1 MIQNLP
7 IKQKEKS
14 KLKMEKLNNRSEFSL
29 IFKYALKDLS
39 RNYHKISSIIAT
51 LFISLFIL
59 SAIFT
64 IEDSLKKE
72 LNDNAKALLG
82 GDLEIDYNRNQGNL
96 ELVNQVKEFATVSQ
110 MIEFSTMLSTT
121 GRDKN
126 KSLFTRIKTVDEKY
140 PLYGEVVFEP
150 IGAYERMQKEPNTI
164 LINESLSKTL
174 NIKLNEQVKV
184 QDQNFTVI
192 GIIKSVPDVSGFV
205 AFGDWALA
213 GKQTLEILK
222 LNGIGSFL
230 NYEYKV
236 KFNQADNPDEIE
248 QRIEAI
254 FKNDQK
260 VKLRYPEN
268 SASGIKRIINNFS
281 QFLSLVSIS
290 AMLIAGIGIA
300 NTLLSFINQNN
311 MSIAVRKAVGF
322 YSGNIKTLYYLQLL
336 ILLFVITVISY
347 GSSFLIVPIVDKYLS
362 DGLGLNVYPVFS
374 IINFIKIFLVG
385 LLVLVIFSIPTISSI
400 DQVKASNLFRNVFQ
414 NLQFYYSKKSIVL
427 SFILLS
433 ILVLLFTIGSEQPTY
448 SLGYFTAFFVCLIV
462 FFFLSRIIIFFLKK
476 FKSSSNISLKVSIKN
491 ITQTKSITPITIM
504 SLGLGVTL
512 LLTLALVGTNFQRE
526 IAKSIPNIAPD
537 YFFVGIQKGE
547 REKFEQGI
555 LKMDP
560 NADIEVVPMVS
571 SGIAKING
579 INPNT
584 YIKPDNDS
592 YWVIGS
598 ERRSSWVEDVPEDN
612 PLVAG
617 KWWDLNKPNELQISL
632 DAKVARDFNIQLGD
646 IFTLNIYGREIDGEV
661 INFREVDYRDL
672 SINFAMLFNPKF
684 AQNIPHEYLA
694 TAKFNTDKFDE
705 TEMLEVMPSL
715 SMIKIADY
723 LTKVTAVLN
732 KVFIAVTLISAV
744 TIVIGLIVISS
755 AIMVQGKVKEYQNLV
770 FKILGFSKKE
780 IIFSSLIEF
789 IIIFKSVILI
799 AIFFA
804 VIGSK
809 FIIENIFELVWMFDF
824 KVLIYLS
831 FSIGCITL
839 LLIMLTN
846 LKYLNPK
853 VYPLIRNQ

>member
-1 MIQNLP
+1 
-7 IKQKEKS
+7 
-14 KLKMEKLNNRSEFSL
+14 MEKLNKYSEFSL
-29 IFKYALKDLS
+29 IFKYALKDLG
-39 RNYHKISSIIAT
+39 RNYKKISSIILT

-64 IEDSLKKE
+64 IEDSLNKE
-72 LNDNAKALLG
+72 LNDNAKVLLG

-96 ELVNQVKEFATVSQ
+96 NLVNKVKEFSTVSQ
-110 MIEFSTMLSTT
+110 MIEFSTMLSTV
-121 GRDKN
+121 GRIKN
-126 KSLFTRIKTVDEKY
+126 KSLFARIKTVDEKY
-140 PLYGEVVFEP
+140 PLYGKVIYEP
-150 IGAYERMQKEPNTI
+150 KGAFDRMQVEPNTL

-174 NIKLNEQVKV
+174 KIKINEKVKV
-184 QDQNFTVI
+184 QDQIFTVI

-236 KFNQADNPDEIE
+236 KFNLNDDPDKTGK
-248 QRIEAI
+248 RIENI
-254 FKNDQK
+254 FKNDEK

-268 SASGIKRIINNFS
+268 SASGLKRIINSFS

-290 AMLIAGIGIA
+290 AILIAGIGIA

-322 YSGNIKTLYYLQLL
+322 YSGNIKNLYYLQLL
-336 ILLFVITVISY
+336 ILLFIITVISY
-347 GSSFLIVPIVDKYLS
+347 VSSFLIIPVVDKYLS
-362 DGLGLNVYPVFS
+362 DGLGLNVYPKFS
-374 IINFIKIFLVG
+374 LINFIKIFLVG

-414 NLQFYYSKKSIVL
+414 NLQFYYSKKSITF
-427 SFILLS
+427 SIILLLA
-433 ILVLLFTIGSEQPTY
+433 LVLIFTFSSEKASY
-448 SLGYFTAFFVCLIV
+448 SFGYFVAFFICLIV
-462 FFFLSRIIIFFLKK
+462 FFLLSKITIYSLKK
-476 FKSSSNISLKVSIKN
+476 FNFSSNILLKVSIKN

-512 LLTLALVGTNFQRE
+512 LLTLALVGTNFKRE
-526 IAKSIPNIAPD
+526 IAKSIPDIAPD

-547 REKFEQGI
+547 KEKFERGI
-555 LKMDP
+555 YNMDP
-560 NADIEVVPMVS
+560 DANIEIVPMVS
-571 SGIAKING
+571 SGIVKING
-579 INPNT
+579 VNPNT

-598 ERRSSWVEDVPEDN
+598 ERRSSWIENVPKDN
-612 PLVAG
+612 PILEG
-617 KWWDLNKPNELQISL
+617 EWWDLSKPNELQISL
-632 DAKVARDFNIQLGD
+632 DAKVANDFKIKLGD
-646 IFTLNIYGREIDGEV
+646 IFTLNIYGREIDGKV

-672 SINFAMLFNPKF
+672 SINFAMLFNPQF
-684 AQNIPHEYLA
+684 AENIPHEYLA
-694 TAKFNTDKFDE
+694 TAKFNDPDKFDE
-705 TEMLEVMPSL
+705 TLMLEVLPSL

-723 LTKVTAVLN
+723 LTKVTDVLN

-744 TIVIGLIVISS
+744 TIVIGLIVITS

-770 FKILGFSKKE
+770 FKILGFSKKD
-780 IIFSSLIEF
+780 IVYSSLIEF
-789 IIIFKSVILI
+789 LIVFMSVILI
-799 AIFFA
+799 ATFFA
-804 VIGSK
+804 VTGSK
-809 FIIENIFELVWMFDF
+809 FIIENIFDLLWKFDF
-824 KVLIYLS
+824 KVLVYLGS
-831 FSIGCITL
+831 SVGLVTL
-839 LLIMLTN
+839 VLIMVTN

>member
-1 MIQNLP
+1 
-7 IKQKEKS
+7 
-14 KLKMEKLNNRSEFSL
+14 MEKLNNPSEFNL
-29 IFKYALKDLS
+29 IIKYALKDLS
-39 RNYHKISSIIAT
+39 RNYKKLTSIIVT

-82 GDLEIDYNRNQGNL
+82 GDLEIDYNRNEGSL
-96 ELVNQVKEFATVSQ
+96 KLVNQVKEFATISQ
-110 MIEFSTMLSTT
+110 MIEFSTMVSTI

-126 KSLFTRIKTVDEKY
+126 KSLFTRIKTVDTKY
-140 PLYGEVVFEP
+140 PLYGSVDYEP
-150 IGAYERMQKEPNTI
+150 AGAFDRMHNEPNTL
-164 LINESLSKTL
+164 LINESLSKNL
-174 NIKLNEQVKV
+174 NLKINEKIKV
-184 QDQNFTVI
+184 QNQLFTII
-192 GIIKSVPDVSGFV
+192 GIVKSVPDVSGFV

-213 GKQTLEILK
+213 GDQTLEILK

-230 NYEYKV
+230 NYEYKI
-236 KFNQADNPDEIE
+236 KFNETDDAGKIE
-248 QRIEAI
+248 KKIENI
-254 FKNDQK
+254 FKDDQK

-268 SASGIKRIINNFS
+268 SASGLKRIINNFS

-322 YSGNIKTLYYLQLL
+322 YSGNIKTLYYLQLF
-336 ILLFVITVISY
+336 ILLLVITTFAY
-347 GSSFLIVPIVDKYLS
+347 GSSFLIVPFVDQYLS
-362 DGLGLNVYPVFS
+362 DGLGLNVSPVFS

-385 LLVLVIFSIPTISSI
+385 LLVLIIFSIPTISSI

-414 NLQFYYSKKSIVL
+414 NLEFYYSKKSTAL
-427 SFILLS
+427 SLILLS
-433 ILVLLFTIGSEQPTY
+433 ILVLLFSFGSERPIY
-448 SLGYFTAFFVCLIV
+448 SLGYFVAFFVCLIV
-462 FFFLSRIIIFFLKK
+462 FFLLSKIIIYFLKK
-476 FKSSSNISLKVSIKN
+476 FKSTSNISLKVSIKN

-526 IAKSIPNIAPD
+526 IAKSIPDIAPD

-547 REKFEQGI
+547 KEIFEKNI
-555 LKMDP
+555 LNMDA
-560 NADIEVVPMVS
+560 NAKIEVVPMVS
-571 SGIAKING
+571 SGIIKING

-598 ERRSSWVEDVPEDN
+598 DRRSSWVDEVPEDN
-612 PLVAG
+612 PLTEG
-617 KWWDLNKPNELQISL
+617 KWWDITKPNQLQISL
-632 DAKVARDFNIQLGD
+632 DAEVAKNLNIKLGD
-646 IFTLNIYGREIDGEV
+646 VFTLNIYGREIDGEIV
-661 INFREVDYRDL
+661 NFRAVDYRDL
-672 SINFAMLFNPKF
+672 SINFAMLFNPQF
-684 AQNIPHEYLA
+684 ANNIPHEYLA
-694 TAKFNTDKFDE
+694 TAKFETIEKFDE
-705 TEMLEVMPSL
+705 TSMLDVLPSL

-723 LTKVTAVLN
+723 LNKVTDVLN

-744 TIVIGLIVISS
+744 TIIIGLIVISS

-780 IIFSSLIEF
+780 VILSSLIEF
-789 IIIFKSVILI
+789 LIIFNSVILI
-799 AIFFA
+799 ATFFA
-804 VIGSK
+804 VTASK
-809 FIIENIFELVWMFDF
+809 FIMENIFELVWAFDF
-824 KVLIYLS
+824 KVLFNLGL
-831 FSIGCITL
+831 SIGLVTL
-839 LLIMLTN
+839 ALIMITN

-853 VYPLIRNQ
+853 VYPMIRNQ

>member
-1 MIQNLP
+1 M
-7 IKQKEKS
+7 EKS
-14 KLKMEKLNNRSEFSL
+14 NNSSEFNL
-29 IFKYALKDLS
+29 ILKYALKDLS
-39 RNYHKISSIIAT
+39 RNYHKISSIIIT

-96 ELVNQVKEFATVSQ
+96 DLVNQVKEFATVSQ

-121 GRDKN
+121 GRERN

-140 PLYGEVVFEP
+140 PLYGEVDYEP
-150 IGAYERMQKEPNTI
+150 IEAYERMQREPNTI

-174 NIKLNEQVKV
+174 NIKINEQVKV
-184 QDQNFTVI
+184 QDQKFTVI

-236 KFNQADNPDEIE
+236 KFNNDDDPAQIE
-248 QRIEAI
+248 KKIENI

-322 YSGNIKTLYYLQLL
+322 YSGNIKTLYYLQLF
-336 ILLFVITVISY
+336 ILLFIITVISY
-347 GSSFLIVPIVDKYLS
+347 GSSFLIVPIADKYLS

-374 IINFIKIFLVG
+374 FINFFKIFLVG

-414 NLQFYYSKKSIVL
+414 NLQFYYSKKSVAV

-433 ILVLLFTIGSEQPTY
+433 VLILLFTIGTEQPSY
-448 SLGYFTAFFVCLIV
+448 SLGYFVAFFVCLIV
-462 FFFLSRIIIFFLKK
+462 FFLLSKLIIFFLKK
-476 FKSSSNISLKVSIKN
+476 FKSSSIVSLKVSIKN
-491 ITQTKSITPITIM
+491 ITQTKSITPITVM

-526 IAKSIPNIAPD
+526 IAKSIPDIAPD

-555 LKMDP
+555 LNMDKDA
-560 NADIEVVPMVS
+560 NIEIVPMVS
-571 SGIAKING
+571 SGIVKING
-579 INPNT
+579 VDPNT
-584 YIKPDNDS
+584 FIKPDNDS

-598 ERRSSWVEDVPEDN
+598 ERRSSWVENIPKDN
-612 PLVAG
+612 PILEG
-617 KWWDLNKPNELQISL
+617 EWWDLSKPNQLQISL
-632 DAKVARDFNIQLGD
+632 DAKVAKDFNIQLGD
-646 IFTLNIYGREIDGEV
+646 IFTLNVYGREIDGEV

-672 SINFAMLFNPKF
+672 SINFAMLFNPQF
-684 AQNIPHEYLA
+684 AKQIPHEYLA
-694 TAKFNTDKFDE
+694 TAKFNSDKFDE
-705 TEMLEVMPSL
+705 TEMLEIMPSL

-723 LTKVTAVLN
+723 LLKVTAVLN

-744 TIVIGLIVISS
+744 TIIIGLIVISS
-755 AIMVQGKVKEYQNLV
+755 AIMVQGKIKEYQNLV
-770 FKILGFSKKE
+770 FKILGFSKKQ

-789 IIIFKSVILI
+789 IIIFMSVILI
-799 AIFFA
+799 ATFFA

-809 FIIENIFELVWMFDF
+809 FIMENIFELVWQFDF
-824 KVLIYLS
+824 KVLIYLG
-831 FSIGCITL
+831 FSIGLVTL
-839 LLIMLTN
+839 ILILITN
-846 LKYLNPK
+846 LRYLNPK
-853 VYPLIRNQ
+853 IYPLIRNQ